1 MTSGIVSSLDC
12 LCCLPGE
19 PAAEEAVGGWRSSP
33 VVQDSVSVYGWGF
46 SVWREQT
53 QPVLRVEWVAEG
65 WLEEGVEGMKEEVVE
80 GS

>member
-1 MTSGIVSSLDC
+1 M
-12 LCCLPGE
+12 
-19 PAAEEAVGGWRSSP
+19 
-33 VVQDSVSVYGWGF
+33 QDSVSVYGWGF

-65 WLEEGVEGMKEEVVE
+65 WLEEGVEGRKEEVVE